1 MRTVADFRSW
11 TRRQWPR
18 RFPGWLAGSDKPL
31 SWPLHPPSE
40 REALASTD
48 EVSRWAQEWQ
58 HMQGEGVRVEWV
70 ERAWR
75 SLGRQSLP
83 THVNATATGVARL
96 SGHAEVW
103 ERAVGVVEMLHR
115 SWPPADFSVALPTV
129 AKRVGDLA
137 ETEATSLVTVLAW
150 LAAHP
155 ETDLW
160 ERELPV
166 EGVDTKWL
174 EKHRGLVS
182 PLLMAV
188 ADRGPGL
195 RRHGL
200 GFRVRVL
207 DPSLHHG
214 PADFTVDLAGLGRLE
229 VRPSTVVVCENLT
242 TVATLPGMHGTVAVH
257 GMGFAA
263 SLLADVPWIR
273 DARVVYWGDLDTYG
287 FHILGQVRAALPQ
300 AESVLMDIETL
311 EAHRALAVREPRPY
325 RGPVGHLT
333 LAELRA
339 LAAVR
344 AQDLRLEQERIP
356 REWAWPRLLAV
367 AGRAG

>member
-18 RFPGWLAGSDKPL
+18 RFPGWLAGGVEGL
-31 SWPLHPPSE
+31 IWPLHPPSE
-40 REALASTD
+40 REALTSTD
-48 EVSRWAQEWQ
+48 EVSLWAQEWQ
-58 HMQGEGVRVEWV
+58 HMQGEDVQVEWV
-70 ERAWR
+70 ERTWR

-83 THVNATATGVARL
+83 SRVSVTASGAARL
-96 SGHAEVW
+96 SGNSEAW

-115 SWPPADFSVALPTV
+115 TWPRADFSVVLPTV

-137 ETEATSLVTVLAW
+137 ESEATSLSTVLAW

-174 EKHRGLVS
+174 EKHRGLVA

-188 ADRGPGL
+188 AGRGPGL

-207 DPSLHHG
+207 DPLLHHG
-214 PADFTVDLAGLGRLE
+214 PDGFTVDLGGLEPLQL
-229 VRPSTVVVCENLT
+229 RPSTVVVCENLT
-242 TVATLPGMHGTVAVH
+242 TVATLPDMHKTVAVH

-263 SLLADVPWIR
+263 VLLADVPWIR

-300 AESVLMDIETL
+300 AASVLMDIETL
-311 EAHRALAVREPRPY
+311 ETHRALAVREPRPY

-339 LAAVR
+339 LATVR